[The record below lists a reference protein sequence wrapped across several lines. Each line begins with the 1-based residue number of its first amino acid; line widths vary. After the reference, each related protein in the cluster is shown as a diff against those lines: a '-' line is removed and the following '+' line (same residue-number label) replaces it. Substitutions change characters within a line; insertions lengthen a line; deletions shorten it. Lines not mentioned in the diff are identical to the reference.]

1 MMHRFIS
8 FILASLALLLVG
20 CSSIERLD
28 TASVSEL
35 GQISVSASSNRS
47 EQIFHQHIMQY
58 LDRYPAQDIRYRL
71 TAKISESKSD
81 TAVSMTVRYD
91 LYDQQ
96 EGKVLISDSIRV
108 SATIGAVSSLY
119 GQDKAATFAS
129 ERLAM
134 QLSDKVYL
142 KLLAYFNNR
151 NHAETASAQ

>member
-1 MMHRFIS
+1 MIAF
-8 FILASLALLLVG
+8 LVLVLVG
-20 CSSIERLD
+20 CSSMERLD
-28 TASVSEL
+28 SASVSEL
-35 GQISVSASSNRS
+35 GQISVSTSSSRS
-47 EQIFHQHIMQY
+47 GQIFQQHIMQY

-96 EGKVLISDSIRV
+96 EGKVLISDSIGV
-108 SATIGAVSSLY
+108 SATFGAVSSLY

-129 ERLAM
+129 ERLDM

-142 KLLAYFNNR
+142 KLLAYFNNL